1 MFSPVVV
8 VTFAEFWKG
17 VPFRWCTSE
26 NNTFSE
32 AKRVP
37 RKLSAR
43 VSSACIS
50 GSLQCR
56 SGNQQEEIFSPVHCL
71 RVRSRTTLSHE
82 WHPRT
87 LRAQTLDRLAHPFYS
102 PPPTALCAQVEWKMT
117 GRVVRSRTTKCYY
130 IAFYT
135 TPTKRSRAVVVVL
148 DFSPSRVTSIPLHDR
163 IQKRWAPLSFIKVR
177 LIYISSVFIC
187 ANWASLDV
195 TIVVSILFAFFALRY
210 GELSVAERSKLFLL
224 LLSVKNCFTTYSLD
238 RRWKN
243 FRISLCDEISFWIYI
258 YRDLN
263 NNIRKYL
270 LLERI
275 VKVDVP
281 LVKDRCEFFLPAG
294 ERRRV
299 NQTIT

>member
-1 MFSPVVV
+1 MD
-8 VTFAEFWKG
+8 
-17 VPFRWCTSE
+17 
-26 NNTFSE
+26 
-32 AKRVP
+32 RV
-37 RKLSAR
+37 LAR
-43 VSSACIS
+43 
-50 GSLQCR
+50 GSR
-56 SGNQQEEIFSPVHCL
+56 SGNVRRVLKGCTISVVHERKQYFLRSKARPPETFSSSFKRVYKRLATVPVWKPAGRNIFSPVHCL

-195 TIVVSILFAFFALRY
+195 TIVVSILFAFFALPFDTV
-210 GELSVAERSKLFLL
+210 SSA
-224 LLSVKNCFTTYSLD
+224 
-238 RRWKN
+238 
-243 FRISLCDEISFWIYI
+243 
-258 YRDLN
+258 
-263 NNIRKYL
+263 
-270 LLERI
+270 
-275 VKVDVP
+275 
-281 LVKDRCEFFLPAG
+281 
-294 ERRRV
+294 
-299 NQTIT
+299 